1 MVLVMMLTMAP
12 SYAFAEGNDEGIESF
27 QADTAQETLES
38 GEAETAE
45 ETDSETTAE
54 TIEEENTKKET
65 AETTREESRKEESE
79 TVEDTE
85 VEPEPEVEDT
95 ETTVKTDENVKKES
109 ANTFDSGKN
118 KTFNLQSI
126 KRVQAQSAQTFSTTP
141 EVHADENTGI
151 VNSLNDAVSN
161 VTITGATQNEDGSY
175 TVYKGSNY
183 GLKLTFTESEGKQIP
198 FDDRIN
204 YTLPEGF
211 AIINLGETITIQA
224 TITHEGSTTTQDVRF
239 LVSYNGNVITMTPA
253 ENQDEVLDALGRAND
268 AHFSLNINASWNG
281 DNGNHEIDFGNDVNV
296 TIDVPSDADLQ
307 YRKSAVYNKEAG
319 TVDYTITVSS
329 EGNSTGVVITD
340 TITGDAVTINT
351 DTINVTSST
360 GNASKVTFSQSSG
373 AGFTTNPFD
382 MSNGETIT
390 ITYSATVDYSNLEGN
405 EITFDDVKNI
415 VEAKSEQ
422 KPDPDPVDTTFTDT
436 KAFDYAVKGM
446 GEGGSFTLTEANKDE
461 TGDYYILPW
470 RIDVNPDFHATGN
483 ITFTDTLQNSELQK
497 YDPESFE
504 IKAYNE
510 NGKEVNIPSGT
521 YTLPLEDAPQWNQTL
536 PAQIGGV
543 TVRYEI
549 TYNTRVKVSDIPPYT
564 GTSVGNGITVGGD
577 VSSPGSVTVPPQL
590 EYEVNKDVRSYDI
603 EGKTAN
609 WQVTVDVPAE
619 GFSQSFKVTDT
630 LPSLWYGNPN
640 TLYKH
645 TLDQASLEVKLGD
658 TTLTSDEDYTFE
670 YTDNPYGAD
679 GFALTFHMNEGTPGG
694 GIPPAGHKQKI
705 TISYTT
711 SYKSWISGQAVVNSV
726 NVEAD
731 GRPEGD
737 NAEYTPVDKEIVK
750 EANSHYS
757 GSDINHTVTYTVGV
771 IGVTQDDLNED
782 GYITVE
788 DEFNP
793 DYLRYVDRTWGGGK
807 TVYGTQS
814 PGNYGETPAG
824 EYEVTD
830 SSDGNLTFRFK
841 PELRTS
847 DEGKQEYYARYY
859 FRYELAIKDEAA
871 LQKLI
876 ELAAGGTAEESYAT
890 SLTTDFLKNTATWGS
905 SSDELTVQ
913 FDSNPLKKENIE
925 QVSGSNGY
933 TATWKITI
941 NETGAKLNNG
951 SDMEITDDFTAGEDE
966 YEMTYVQDSMVVKY
980 DGKVQASPEF
990 TYDDSGILKWIIP
1003 DSTKVE
1009 IEYKTQI
1016 TGNVTGKKKIRNDAE
1031 ITGKGVGDSVEQ
1043 NFDISSGGAG
1053 TASATGFS
1061 IYKVDVNDETLPLK
1075 GAVFQLWCTNGDGE
1089 KIPFEYIDPDTKE
1102 QVSQPI
1108 TFTTDEDG
1116 IVHVNSDQD
1125 RNGWSLYKHRVYILE
1140 EVEAP
1145 EGYEDVSEDPI
1156 EITIW
1161 IDNYGGNVNENL
1173 DEVPCPENAVV
1184 VQPNTTIRVVNG
1196 QITVPVSKTLT
1207 GRDWTDDEFQI
1218 QITPQGNAPAVTSDI
1233 ITLTKESQEGEFILS
1248 GFRQPGTYKYTI
1260 AEIAGTDEDINYSKA
1275 EYEVTVNVTQVQD
1288 EDGTNYY
1295 DVTSDISLVKDYAG
1309 NTTDVSV
1316 NEAQFVNSVGQTT
1329 NVSVSKKWEGIEGQ
1343 LQSKPESVQI
1353 QLMAGDVAQGAP
1365 ITLNAEN
1372 EWKYTWTNLAEKDE
1386 NGSMINYSVHEVG
1399 ESKGTVEFDGTEYK
1413 VTYTGDAETG
1423 YTITNSYT
1431 PETTEVSVSKRWE
1444 DNNNQDGKRPESIQV
1459 QLYAN
1464 GKAQGEPVVLNAGN
1478 KWSHTWSELDE
1489 KAEGKAIE
1497 YTVKEAGETDGKI
1510 DFDGTEYKVTYTGD
1524 AETGYT
1530 ITNSYTPETTEVS
1543 VSKRWEDNNNQD
1555 GKRPESIQV
1564 QLYANGKA
1572 QGEPVVL
1579 NAGNKWSHTWS
1590 ELDEKAE
1597 GTAIEYTVKEVGET
1611 DGKIDFNGTEYQVT
1625 YTGNATGGYVIT
1637 NSYTP
1642 EKISIP
1648 VTKNWQDNDDQ
1659 DGIRPNEIT
1668 VKLLADG
1675 KDTGKILTLNAEG
1688 SWKGTFADLAKY
1700 KAGQEIQYTLEEVSV
1715 KGYASSITGDMTK
1728 GFVITNSHTPET
1740 TEVSG
1745 SKTWNDANDQ
1755 DGKRPESIT
1764 IRLLANG
1771 TEVDEKEVSAD
1782 DNWSW
1787 SFTDLPKDE
1796 NGTEIT
1802 YTITEDAVPNYET
1815 HIKGHNVTNTYAPG
1829 KTSVSVVKS
1838 WNDADDQ
1845 DGRRPGSI
1853 QVQLYA
1859 DGKAQGKPVVLNA
1872 QNQWSHIWS
1881 GLDEKSEGKEIEYTV
1896 KEIGE
1901 TDGKIDFNGAEYQVT
1916 YTGNAAAGYTI
1927 TNSYTPETTEV
1938 SGSKTWNDANDQDGK
1953 RPESITIRLLANG
1966 TEVDAKEVS
1975 ADENWSFSFT
1985 DLPKYENGTEIDYTI
2000 TEDTVDGYS
2009 TAYSGYDV
2017 INSYIPGKT
2026 SITVTKNWEDSN
2038 NQDGIRPNEITV
2050 KLLADGEDTGKIL
2063 TLNEANNWKGSF
2075 TELSEYEN
2083 GEVIEY
2089 TVEEVSVE
2097 GYKTVVTGSMAE
2109 GYIITNSHTPET
2121 TEVSGSKTWNDAN
2134 DQDGKRPES
2143 ITIRLLANGTE
2154 VDTKEV
2160 GADENWSWSFTDLPK
2175 YEAGKEIIYTIT
2187 EDAVPDYTTEVKG
2200 YDVTNTYA
2208 PGKTSVSVVKS
2219 WNDAEDQDGKRPESI
2234 QVQLYA
2240 DGEAYGEPA
2249 VLNVENSW
2257 SHTWS
2262 DLNEKSEGNAIEYT
2276 VEEVGETDGKIEFN
2290 GAEYLVTYTGDAAAG
2305 YTITNSYTA
2314 ERITVSGSKTW
2325 DDKGNENARPESIT
2339 IRLYADNEEIAETE
2353 VTADDDWSW
2362 DFENLPKYRDGG
2374 QEIVYTISEDIVKGY
2389 VTEVNGFDVKNT
2401 YTPGKT
2407 SVSVAKRWDDSDN
2420 RDGKRPDGVLVQLY
2434 ADGEALGDPVVL
2446 NKSNDWRYTWSELD
2460 EQADGKEIVYTVKE
2474 VGEEK
2479 GTIDFGGTKYKVT
2492 YTGNADRGY
2501 TITNSYNA
2509 VSAGVQTGD
2518 NTDMASNLAVMFAA
2532 IAVAGTAVIFRRR
2545 RYNEK

>member
-1 MVLVMMLTMAP
+1 M
-12 SYAFAEGNDEGIESF
+12 
-27 QADTAQETLES
+27 
-38 GEAETAE
+38 
-45 ETDSETTAE
+45 
-54 TIEEENTKKET
+54 
-65 AETTREESRKEESE
+65 
-79 TVEDTE
+79 
-85 VEPEPEVEDT
+85 
-95 ETTVKTDENVKKES
+95 
-109 ANTFDSGKN
+109 
-118 KTFNLQSI
+118 
-126 KRVQAQSAQTFSTTP
+126 
-141 EVHADENTGI
+141 
-151 VNSLNDAVSN
+151 
-161 VTITGATQNEDGSY
+161 
-175 TVYKGSNY
+175 
-183 GLKLTFTESEGKQIP
+183 
-198 FDDRIN
+198 
-204 YTLPEGF
+204 
-211 AIINLGETITIQA
+211 
-224 TITHEGSTTTQDVRF
+224 
-239 LVSYNGNVITMTPA
+239 
-253 ENQDEVLDALGRAND
+253 
-268 AHFSLNINASWNG
+268 
-281 DNGNHEIDFGNDVNV
+281 
-296 TIDVPSDADLQ
+296 
-307 YRKSAVYNKEAG
+307 
-319 TVDYTITVSS
+319 
-329 EGNSTGVVITD
+329 
-340 TITGDAVTINT
+340 
-351 DTINVTSST
+351 
-360 GNASKVTFSQSSG
+360 
-373 AGFTTNPFD
+373 
-382 MSNGETIT
+382 
-390 ITYSATVDYSNLEGN
+390 
-405 EITFDDVKNI
+405 
-415 VEAKSEQ
+415 
-422 KPDPDPVDTTFTDT
+422 
-436 KAFDYAVKGM
+436 
-446 GEGGSFTLTEANKDE
+446 
-461 TGDYYILPW
+461 
-470 RIDVNPDFHATGN
+470 
-483 ITFTDTLQNSELQK
+483 
-497 YDPESFE
+497 
-504 IKAYNE
+504 
-510 NGKEVNIPSGT
+510 
-521 YTLPLEDAPQWNQTL
+521 
-536 PAQIGGV
+536 
-543 TVRYEI
+543 
-549 TYNTRVKVSDIPPYT
+549 
-564 GTSVGNGITVGGD
+564 
-577 VSSPGSVTVPPQL
+577 
-590 EYEVNKDVRSYDI
+590 
-603 EGKTAN
+603 
-609 WQVTVDVPAE
+609 
-619 GFSQSFKVTDT
+619 
-630 LPSLWYGNPN
+630 
-640 TLYKH
+640 
-645 TLDQASLEVKLGD
+645 
-658 TTLTSDEDYTFE
+658 
-670 YTDNPYGAD
+670 
-679 GFALTFHMNEGTPGG
+679 
-694 GIPPAGHKQKI
+694 
-705 TISYTT
+705 
-711 SYKSWISGQAVVNSV
+711 
-726 NVEAD
+726 
-731 GRPEGD
+731 
-737 NAEYTPVDKEIVK
+737 
-750 EANSHYS
+750 
-757 GSDINHTVTYTVGV
+757 
-771 IGVTQDDLNED
+771 
-782 GYITVE
+782 
-788 DEFNP
+788 
-793 DYLRYVDRTWGGGK
+793 
-807 TVYGTQS
+807 
-814 PGNYGETPAG
+814 
-824 EYEVTD
+824 
-830 SSDGNLTFRFK
+830 
-841 PELRTS
+841 
-847 DEGKQEYYARYY
+847 
-859 FRYELAIKDEAA
+859 
-871 LQKLI
+871 
-876 ELAAGGTAEESYAT
+876 
-890 SLTTDFLKNTATWGS
+890 
-905 SSDELTVQ
+905 
-913 FDSNPLKKENIE
+913 
-925 QVSGSNGY
+925 
-933 TATWKITI
+933 
-941 NETGAKLNNG
+941 
-951 SDMEITDDFTAGEDE
+951 
-966 YEMTYVQDSMVVKY
+966 
-980 DGKVQASPEF
+980 
-990 TYDDSGILKWIIP
+990 
-1003 DSTKVE
+1003 
-1009 IEYKTQI
+1009 
-1016 TGNVTGKKKIRNDAE
+1016 
-1031 ITGKGVGDSVEQ
+1031 
-1043 NFDISSGGAG
+1043 
-1053 TASATGFS
+1053 
-1061 IYKVDVNDETLPLK
+1061 
-1075 GAVFQLWCTNGDGE
+1075 
-1089 KIPFEYIDPDTKE
+1089 
-1102 QVSQPI
+1102 
-1108 TFTTDEDG
+1108 
-1116 IVHVNSDQD
+1116 
-1125 RNGWSLYKHRVYILE
+1125 
-1140 EVEAP
+1140 
-1145 EGYEDVSEDPI
+1145 
-1156 EITIW
+1156 
-1161 IDNYGGNVNENL
+1161 
-1173 DEVPCPENAVV
+1173 
-1184 VQPNTTIRVVNG
+1184 
-1196 QITVPVSKTLT
+1196 
-1207 GRDWTDDEFQI
+1207 
-1218 QITPQGNAPAVTSDI
+1218 
-1233 ITLTKESQEGEFILS
+1233 
-1248 GFRQPGTYKYTI
+1248 
-1260 AEIAGTDEDINYSKA
+1260 
-1275 EYEVTVNVTQVQD
+1275 
-1288 EDGTNYY
+1288 
-1295 DVTSDISLVKDYAG
+1295 
-1309 NTTDVSV
+1309 
-1316 NEAQFVNSVGQTT
+1316 
-1329 NVSVSKKWEGIEGQ
+1329 
-1343 LQSKPESVQI
+1343 
-1353 QLMAGDVAQGAP
+1353 
-1365 ITLNAEN
+1365 
-1372 EWKYTWTNLAEKDE
+1372 
-1386 NGSMINYSVHEVG
+1386 
-1399 ESKGTVEFDGTEYK
+1399 
-1413 VTYTGDAETG
+1413 
-1423 YTITNSYT
+1423 
-1431 PETTEVSVSKRWE
+1431 
-1444 DNNNQDGKRPESIQV
+1444 
-1459 QLYAN
+1459 
-1464 GKAQGEPVVLNAGN
+1464 
-1478 KWSHTWSELDE
+1478 
-1489 KAEGKAIE
+1489 
-1497 YTVKEAGETDGKI
+1497 
-1510 DFDGTEYKVTYTGD
+1510 
-1524 AETGYT
+1524 
-1530 ITNSYTPETTEVS
+1530 
-1543 VSKRWEDNNNQD
+1543 
-1555 GKRPESIQV
+1555 
-1564 QLYANGKA
+1564 
-1572 QGEPVVL
+1572 
-1579 NAGNKWSHTWS
+1579 
-1590 ELDEKAE
+1590 
-1597 GTAIEYTVKEVGET
+1597 
-1611 DGKIDFNGTEYQVT
+1611 T
-1625 YTGNATGGYVIT
+1625 YTGNAAGGYTIT

-1845 DGRRPGSI
+1845 DGRRPDSI